1 MIQVPDEFREHF
13 HSYGCLQQDDSN
25 VGQGPDLPLV
35 DIFINPS
42 RAETKD
48 KLIENY
54 KKRAKDYF
62 ARADMKELFPNLF
75 RILWYSSLPC
85 TEQPGF
91 SQQFLLKT
99 CTLAGKNVS
108 CSDMFTKV
116 VIFSIA
122 KLSQAPAMH
131 GLDLLYYCNFQPS
144 LDCELQTVDRCRGPS
159 VFQKSNRMG
168 SNKSLSLGTHNL
180 RQPQK

>member
-1 MIQVPDEFREHF
+1 MQLSATNDSPNATLTQVPDEFREHF
-13 HSYGCLQQDDSN
+13 HSYECLEQDDSN
-25 VGQGPDLPLV
+25 VGQGPDLPPV

-42 RAETKD
+42 RAETKN

-99 CTLAGKNVS
+99 CTLAGKNVN
-108 CSDMFTKV
+108 CSDIFTKV
-116 VIFSIA
+116 VISIIA
-122 KLSQAPAMH
+122 NLYKAPA
-131 GLDLLYYCNFQPS
+131 
-144 LDCELQTVDRCRGPS
+144 LQG
-159 VFQKSNRMG
+159 
-168 SNKSLSLGTHNL
+168 
-180 RQPQK
+180 

>member
-1 MIQVPDEFREHF
+1 MHLSATNDSNTTMTQVPDEFREHL
-13 HSYGCLQQDDSN
+13 HSYGCQEQDDSN
-25 VGQGPDLPLV
+25 VGQDPDLPLV

-42 RAETKD
+42 RAETKN

-54 KKRAKDYF
+54 KKRAKDFF

-108 CSDMFTKV
+108 CSDIFTKV
-116 VIFSIA
+116 VIFIFA
-122 KLSQAPAMH
+122 KLQLCMAEISCIIAISNHPW
-131 GLDLLYYCNFQPS
+131 
-144 LDCELQTVDRCRGPS
+144 TV
-159 VFQKSNRMG
+159 NY
-168 SNKSLSLGTHNL
+168 
-180 RQPQK
+180 RQ